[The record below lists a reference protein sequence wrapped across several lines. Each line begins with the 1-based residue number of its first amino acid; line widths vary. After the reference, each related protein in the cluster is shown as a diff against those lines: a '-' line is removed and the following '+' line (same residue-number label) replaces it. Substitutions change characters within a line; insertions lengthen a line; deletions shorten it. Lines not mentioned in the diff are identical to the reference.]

1 MERRASNTSI
11 RLDISSHINAQAERP
26 ASSRTAQ
33 ACCWTAQR
41 LRCRLLLPSSASRH
55 KALLVIANEAD
66 LISDLRDERYLLDGL
81 LVGSRPREHVRDF
94 LDFAL
99 FRAFHDLG
107 TIRLA
112 CLVLHRVAI
121 HADSR
126 RVDVSCHLA
135 IV

>member
-1 MERRASNTSI
+1 MLRIVRRSI
-11 RLDISSHINAQAERP
+11 VRSLSINSTPSLPGAGACAPNAQAERS

-81 LVGSRPREHVRDF
+81 LVWSRPREHVRDF

-99 FRAFHDLG
+99 FRDFHDLG
-107 TIRLA
+107 TIRL
-112 CLVLHRVAI
+112 
-121 HADSR
+121 
-126 RVDVSCHLA
+126 
-135 IV
+135 